1 MSHCV
6 SLTLPDKLMVN
17 MSNNMSKSVCY
28 LSGEIEGS
36 QACGNQ
42 ELLEQ
47 ASVNRISFDLVNH
60 LRFLSVHKVGLDPR
74 LSRRL
79 SNFAFLAD
87 CPLSLPQFLKGPEGR
102 LSGRLELPVN
112 HCSYLLNCCE

>member
-6 SLTLPDKLMVN
+6 SLTLQDNLMVN
-17 MSNNMSKSVCY
+17 MSDIMLKSVCY

-47 ASVNRISFDLVNH
+47 ASVERMSYDLGNH
-60 LRFLSVHKVGLDPR
+60 
-74 LSRRL
+74 
-79 SNFAFLAD
+79 
-87 CPLSLPQFLKGPEGR
+87 
-102 LSGRLELPVN
+102 
-112 HCSYLLNCCE
+112 

>member
-6 SLTLPDKLMVN
+6 SLTPPDKLMVN

-74 LSRRL
+74 L
-79 SNFAFLAD
+79 
-87 CPLSLPQFLKGPEGR
+87 
-102 LSGRLELPVN
+102 
-112 HCSYLLNCCE
+112 